1 MIRIGQST
9 DIHQLV
15 KGRKLIL
22 GGVEIEHEM
31 GLLGH
36 SDADA
41 LLHAIAE
48 SILGALA
55 LGDLGKHFPDT
66 DERYKDMN
74 SLWMLRQVYK
84 IMVEKGYA
92 IGNLDAMIMIERPK
106 MAPHIPAM
114 RKHVAEAL
122 CCDMEQVSIKATR
135 GEKLGFVGRE
145 EGVQAQ
151 CVVLLHK
158 KEGIA

>member
-84 IMVEKGYA
+84 IMEEKGYA

-158 KEGIA
+158 KEGLA

>member
-74 SLWMLRQVYK
+74 SLWMLQEVYK
-84 IMVEKGYA
+84 IMDKQGYK
-92 IGNLDAMIMIERPK
+92 INNLDALIMIERPK
-106 MAPHIPAM
+106 MAPHIVKM
-114 RKHVAEAL
+114 RENVAAAL
-122 CCDMEQVSIKATR
+122 HCDIDQVSIKATR
-135 GEKLGFVGRE
+135 GEKMGFIGRE
-145 EGVQAQ
+145 EGVLAQ
-151 CVVLLHK
+151 CIVLLIK
-158 KEGIA
+158 K